1 MGWLES
7 LNAAA
12 RKDPS
17 KLSQG
22 ERQKIAE
29 DLVTFSS
36 FGAAAITYVPI
47 PLSDFLLVT
56 PVQASMVMS
65 VGRVY
70 GRKLELAEAKEI
82 LLELGAVCG
91 VGLVAQKGFATLS
104 KIILPGLGG
113 FLAGPYAFAVTYGLG
128 QVAMRYFEK
137 QDATRESLAS
147 AFKDAVKKAKGLF
160 SREKLEEFR
169 RRQGQDIEAFARAH
183 ADGRAP
189 SRRRRPARRTAA
201 KRPAKKQAA
210 GKRPRSPS
218 PRRRR

>member
-12 RKDPS
+12 RKDTSRLP
-17 KLSQG
+17 LE
-22 ERQKIAE
+22 ERRKIAE
-29 DLVTFSS
+29 DLVTLSS
-36 FGAAAITYVPI
+36 FGAAAVTYVPI

-70 GRKLELAEAKEI
+70 GRKIELSEAKEI

-113 FLAGPYAFAVTYGLG
+113 LLAGPYAFAVTYGLG

-147 AFKDAVKKAKGLF
+147 AFSDAVKRAKGLF

-169 RRQGQDIEAFARAH
+169 RRQGKDVEEFARAH
-183 ADGRAP
+183 ADG
-189 SRRRRPARRTAA
+189 SRPKRGKPARRAA
-201 KRPAKKQAA
+201 PRKVARKRAA
-210 GKRPRSPS
+210 GKRTRSS
-218 PRRRR
+218 PAKRRR